1 MEEGPLNQSQMI
13 RVWTLVCIRV
23 LLVLAAFFA
32 ALWVIYTL
40 STVLLLLVL
49 SIFFCYLIAPLVRVF
64 EQAVYVRGREIKLP
78 RGVAI
83 AAVYVVI
90 GAALFLLSWLIWPFL
105 QQQVRDLADT
115 LPEYLTS
122 GSGTVKRTF
131 EDADSWLRRLNLPES
146 WRESLVNQTAKMA
159 EFIFQLMSNLVTG
172 VVSSLAYLPW
182 LIVVPIMSFFLLKDA
197 ESFEQSIVA
206 LMPDRLQKRVH
217 WLLLDVSNTLAAYI
231 RAQIKACVVVGG
243 LVTAGL
249 GLMNVRYALVLGLIA
264 GILEFVPLVGP
275 LLAAAIIFGLT
286 LTYSLKMALWAM
298 LFLAVLRV
306 VHDYIIYP
314 RIVGQGIK
322 IHPLIVVLA
331 ILAGE
336 QIGGLA
342 GIFLAIPFVGL
353 VIVVYNHYLA
363 YRSLQALREERLER
377 EADIEALT
385 PEVSHSGA
393 SPPVLE
399 K

>member
-1 MEEGPLNQSQMI
+1 M
-13 RVWTLVCIRV
+13 VCIRV
-23 LLVLAAFFA
+23 LLVLAACFA
-32 ALWVIYTL
+32 VLWAIYTL
-40 STVLLLLVL
+40 GTILLLLIL
-49 SIFFCYLIAPLVRVF
+49 SIFFCYLIAPMVRVF
-64 EQAVYVRGREIKLP
+64 EQAIYVRGREIKLP

-83 AAVYVVI
+83 GVVYLVI
-90 GAALFLLSWLIWPFL
+90 GAVLFFASWLIWPFL
-105 QQQVRDLADT
+105 QQQVSDMADT
-115 LPEYLTS
+115 LPNYLTS
-122 GSGTVKRTF
+122 GSGTVKKTF
-131 EDADSWLRRLNLPES
+131 EDADSWLRGLNLPES

-159 EFIFQLMSNLVTG
+159 EYIFQFMSSLVTN
-172 VVSSLAYLPW
+172 VVSSLVYLPW

-197 ESFEQSIVA
+197 ESFEQSLVA
-206 LMPDRLQKRVH
+206 VMPDRLQKRIH

-231 RAQIKACVVVGG
+231 RAQIRACVIIGG

-249 GLMNVRYALVLGLIA
+249 GLMDVRYALVLGLIA
-264 GILEFVPLVGP
+264 GVLEFVPLAGP
-275 LLAAAIIFGLT
+275 LFAAVIIFGLT
-286 LTYSLKMALWAM
+286 LTYSLKMALWSM
-298 LFLAVLRV
+298 LFLAGLRL

-331 ILAGE
+331 ILGGE

-363 YRSLQALREERLER
+363 YRNLQSLREEREER
-377 EADIEALT
+377 EAHIQVEVEVSNSGEAQVEIEA
-385 PEVSHSGA
+385 EVSHSGIP
-393 SPPVLE
+393 SPLRE